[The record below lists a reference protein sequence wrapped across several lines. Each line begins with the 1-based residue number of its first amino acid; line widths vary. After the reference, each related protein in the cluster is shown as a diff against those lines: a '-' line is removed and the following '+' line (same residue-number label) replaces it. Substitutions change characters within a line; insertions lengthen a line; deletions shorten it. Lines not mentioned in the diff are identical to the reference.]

1 MWAVCL
7 AAVFSTTGLCRPDE
21 ATVEK
26 HAAGRAK
33 EIVAY
38 EGRWW
43 ASAERE
49 ERTGFLI
56 GVADCWS
63 DADLQGPRGGDL
75 EDVDKAISKHYESHP
90 RDQTLSIVEAWA
102 KVEAYLPVRT
112 HPEDGERYRH
122 PHGFLDG
129 NWYKQGS
136 YPERIGYLQGYL
148 GCLQTYLNDPP
159 QKYSRSVGYYDDHVW
174 DHVASS
180 RNGENEAVA
189 VILSRFRDRTDG
201 KRGPLPPIRRKYP
214 YYVSPEFPVQK
225 DWRFDGH
232 WWLDNA
238 ESPERLGFVQGAQDY
253 LTWIAHDETFSSW
266 PVQVVSAINAYYKAH
281 TDDQNA
287 LVLNA
292 WRMLAPQIPLPT
304 PAQRRDRWNQKP
316 KGRYLGNIWWSTE
329 RTWLVPPDEREGFL
343 EAYIWCLL
351 NYSDQTTETYS
362 SSPYDYEEKIGN
374 YLMAHPKAVNEPLA
388 NLLYLFRDKPKVN

>member
-281 TDDQNA
+281 TDGQNA
-287 LVLNA
+287 LVLNV

-351 NYSDQTTETYS
+351 NY
-362 SSPYDYEEKIGN
+362 
-374 YLMAHPKAVNEPLA
+374 
-388 NLLYLFRDKPKVN
+388 DKPKVN